1 MNFFKKVFF
10 IFFIA
15 TSILYSRDLIESQ
28 PEIIFKFE
36 NIKKSHEN
44 LALQVEFNKAVLHL
58 NRNEYDKAIELFLKT
73 SKILQIPSFL
83 NIGIAYYKKNSIDN
97 AIIYLNKIYENENI
111 AQRDSFS
118 YMSACFYLYKITK
131 DNKYLDT
138 IVRVARK
145 DTNISNHSKRML
157 ADTYVVLKDY
167 EAALEVLNQID
178 FNVALKKALVNI
190 KLKNHERAAV
200 ELNKAKDDT
209 QNPNTLD
216 KILWIEA
223 FNFLKLNRI
232 DSLKETLDL
241 IHKKRLTFKANLEL
255 PLELYFSQ
263 NKFTSKEYLS
273 SVLEFDENRKY
284 DFLFYFAPFVFSDSQ
299 EIIYDSVK
307 GFIYNQNENIVSLDS
322 MLDYNT
328 KFLNLVK
335 DDPIIRVQKLKEI
348 LKTDTKSYIYY
359 NLALSYAQ
367 IDDFHNAFTYFEK
380 AYKLNPGN
388 KLYLALYLVSADIIG
403 KGIKDKDYLE
413 NSMKSSSGLYVYFG
427 KEIYRAFLNKEYS
440 FSNKAENFENT
451 IFYQA
456 LDFLE
461 SMKEKKKLI
470 NHPLLQEYIK
480 DPFTLLI
487 RLVQRKDKES
497 DFEYYARMQDT
508 IPLTLNNYFLEGP
521 LVVTK
526 YYIDILK
533 SLGIFYKADLKIIGS
548 KSPSYLRL
556 KAIRDLHYNLPNET
570 IKTLEYLQKEYEL
583 EDKYSMYLI
592 VAALLEAGRYND
604 ASIQISLIKSLLNDK
619 DADFLTAV
627 QLIQDLKIF
636 SAKQFLKEPFKD
648 SLIDFRLVGFDEFLE
663 SL

>member
-1 MNFFKKVFF
+1 MKFFKKVFL
-10 IFFIA
+10 
-15 TSILYSRDLIESQ
+15 ILLLLTNISYSDDIIESQ
-28 PEIIFKFE
+28 PEILFKFE
-36 NIKKSHEN
+36 NLKKTHEN

-58 NRNEYDKAIELFLKT
+58 NRNEYEKAIELFLKT

-83 NIGIAYYKKNSIDN
+83 NIGIAYYKMNSIDN

-145 DTNISNHSKRML
+145 DKNISNHSKRML
-157 ADTYVVLKDY
+157 ADTYVILKDY
-167 EAALEVLNQID
+167 EASLEVLNQIN
-178 FNVALKKALVNI
+178 FNVALKKALLNI
-190 KLKNHERAAV
+190 KIKNYERAAV
-200 ELNKAKDDT
+200 ELNKAKDET

-223 FNFLKLNRI
+223 FNFLKLNKL
-232 DSLKETLDL
+232 DDLKETLDL

-255 PLELYFSQ
+255 PLELYFNQ

-273 SVLEFDENRKY
+273 SVLEFDEHRKY

-307 GFIYNQNENIVSLDS
+307 GFIYNQSENIVSLDS
-322 MLDYNT
+322 MLDYNS
-328 KFLNLVK
+328 KFLDLVK

-388 KLYLALYLVSADIIG
+388 KLYLSLYLVSANIIG

-413 NSMKSSSGLYVYFG
+413 NSMKSNSGLYVYFG
-427 KEIYRAFLNKEYS
+427 KEIYRAFLNKEYT
-440 FSNKAENFENT
+440 FINKPENFENT

-461 SMKEKKKLI
+461 AMKEKKRLI

-627 QLIQDLKIF
+627 QLIQDLNIF
-636 SAKQFLKEPFKD
+636 SAKQFLKEPYKD
-648 SLIDFRLVGFDEFLE
+648 SLIDFKLVGFDEFME

>member
-1 MNFFKKVFF
+1 MKFFKKVFL
-10 IFFIA
+10 
-15 TSILYSRDLIESQ
+15 ILLLLTNISYSNDIIESQ
-28 PEIIFKFE
+28 PEILFKFE
-36 NIKKSHEN
+36 NLKKTHEN

-58 NRNEYDKAIELFLKT
+58 NRNEYEKAIELFLKT

-83 NIGIAYYKKNSIDN
+83 NIGIAYYKMNSIDN

-145 DTNISNHSKRML
+145 DKNISNHSKRML
-157 ADTYVVLKDY
+157 ADTYVILKDY

-178 FNVALKKALVNI
+178 FNVALKKALLNI
-190 KLKNHERAAV
+190 KIKSYERAAV
-200 ELNKAKDDT
+200 ELNKAKDET

-223 FNFLKLNRI
+223 FNFLKLNKL
-232 DSLKETLDL
+232 DDLKETLDL

-255 PLELYFSQ
+255 PLELYFNQ

-273 SVLEFDENRKY
+273 SVLEFDEHRKY

-307 GFIYNQNENIVSLDS
+307 GFIYNQSENIVSLDS
-322 MLDYNT
+322 MIDYNS
-328 KFLNLVK
+328 KFLELVK

-388 KLYLALYLVSADIIG
+388 KLYLSLYLVSANIIG

-440 FSNKAENFENT
+440 FINKPENFENT

-461 SMKEKKKLI
+461 AMKEKKRLI

-636 SAKQFLKEPFKD
+636 SAKQFLKEPYKD
-648 SLIDFRLVGFDEFLE
+648 SLIDFKLVGFDEFME

>member
-1 MNFFKKVFF
+1 MKFFKKVFL
-10 IFFIA
+10 
-15 TSILYSRDLIESQ
+15 ILLLLINISYSNDIIESQ
-28 PEIIFKFE
+28 PEILFKFE
-36 NIKKSHEN
+36 NLKKTHEN

-58 NRNEYDKAIELFLKT
+58 NRNEYEKAIELFLKT

-83 NIGIAYYKKNSIDN
+83 NIGIAYYKMNSIDN

-145 DTNISNHSKRML
+145 DKNISNHSKRML
-157 ADTYVVLKDY
+157 ADTYVILKDY
-167 EAALEVLNQID
+167 EAALEVLNQIN
-178 FNVALKKALVNI
+178 FNVALKKALLNI
-190 KLKNHERAAV
+190 KIKNYERAAV
-200 ELNKAKDDT
+200 ELNKAKDET

-223 FNFLKLNRI
+223 FNFLKLNKL
-232 DSLKETLDL
+232 DDLKETLDL

-255 PLELYFSQ
+255 PLELYFNQ

-273 SVLEFDENRKY
+273 SVLEFDEHRKY

-307 GFIYNQNENIVSLDS
+307 GFIYNQSENIVSLDS
-322 MLDYNT
+322 MLDYNS
-328 KFLNLVK
+328 KFLDLVK

-367 IDDFHNAFTYFEK
+367 IDDFNNAFTYFEK

-388 KLYLALYLVSADIIG
+388 KLYLSLYLVSANIIG
-403 KGIKDKDYLE
+403 KNIKDKDYLE
-413 NSMKSSSGLYVYFG
+413 NSMKSNSGLYVYFG

-440 FSNKAENFENT
+440 FINKPENFENT

-461 SMKEKKKLI
+461 AMKEKKRLI

-627 QLIQDLKIF
+627 QLIQDLNIF
-636 SAKQFLKEPFKD
+636 SAKQFLKEPYKD
-648 SLIDFRLVGFDEFLE
+648 SLIDFKLVGFDEFME

>member
-1 MNFFKKVFF
+1 MKFFKKVFL
-10 IFFIA
+10 
-15 TSILYSRDLIESQ
+15 ILLLLTNISYSDDIIESQ
-28 PEIIFKFE
+28 PEILFKFE
-36 NIKKSHEN
+36 NLKKTHEN

-58 NRNEYDKAIELFLKT
+58 NRNEYEKAIELFLKT

-83 NIGIAYYKKNSIDN
+83 NIGIAYYKMNSIDN

-145 DTNISNHSKRML
+145 DKNISNHSKRML
-157 ADTYVVLKDY
+157 ADTYVILKDY
-167 EAALEVLNQID
+167 EAALEVLNQIN
-178 FNVALKKALVNI
+178 FNVALKKALLNI
-190 KLKNHERAAV
+190 KIKNYERAAV
-200 ELNKAKDDT
+200 ELNKAKDET

-223 FNFLKLNRI
+223 FNFLKLNKL
-232 DSLKETLDL
+232 DDLKETLDL

-255 PLELYFSQ
+255 PLELYFNQ

-273 SVLEFDENRKY
+273 SVLEFDEHRKY

-307 GFIYNQNENIVSLDS
+307 GFIYNQSENIVSLDS
-322 MLDYNT
+322 MLDYNS
-328 KFLNLVK
+328 KFLDLVK

-367 IDDFHNAFTYFEK
+367 IDDFNNAFTYFEK

-388 KLYLALYLVSADIIG
+388 KLYLSLYLVSANIIG
-403 KGIKDKDYLE
+403 KNIKDKDYLE
-413 NSMKSSSGLYVYFG
+413 NSMKSNSGLYVYFG

-440 FSNKAENFENT
+440 FINKPENFENT

-461 SMKEKKKLI
+461 AMKEKKRLI

-627 QLIQDLKIF
+627 QLIQDLNIF
-636 SAKQFLKEPFKD
+636 SAKQFLKEPYKD
-648 SLIDFRLVGFDEFLE
+648 SLIDFKLVGFDEFME

>member
-1 MNFFKKVFF
+1 MKFFKKVFL
-10 IFFIA
+10 
-15 TSILYSRDLIESQ
+15 ILLLLTNISYSDDIIESQ
-28 PEIIFKFE
+28 PEILFKFE
-36 NIKKSHEN
+36 NLKKTHEN

-58 NRNEYDKAIELFLKT
+58 NRNEYEKAIELFLKT

-83 NIGIAYYKKNSIDN
+83 NIGIAYYKMNSIDN

-145 DTNISNHSKRML
+145 DKNISNHSKRML
-157 ADTYVVLKDY
+157 ADTYVILKDY

-178 FNVALKKALVNI
+178 FNVALKKALINI
-190 KLKNHERAAV
+190 KLKSYERAAV
-200 ELNKAKDDT
+200 ELNKAKDET

-223 FNFLKLNRI
+223 FNFLKLNKL
-232 DSLKETLDL
+232 DDLKETLDL

-255 PLELYFSQ
+255 PLELYFNQ

-273 SVLEFDENRKY
+273 SVLEFDEHRKY

-307 GFIYNQNENIVSLDS
+307 GFIYNQSENIVSLDS
-322 MLDYNT
+322 MLDYNS
-328 KFLNLVK
+328 KFLDLVK

-367 IDDFHNAFTYFEK
+367 IDDFNNAFTYFEK

-388 KLYLALYLVSADIIG
+388 KLYLSLYLVSANIIG
-403 KGIKDKDYLE
+403 KNIKDKDYLE
-413 NSMKSSSGLYVYFG
+413 NSMKSNSGLYVYFG
-427 KEIYRAFLNKEYS
+427 KEIYRAFLNKEYT
-440 FSNKAENFENT
+440 FINKPENFENT

-461 SMKEKKKLI
+461 AMKEKKKLI
-470 NHPLLQEYIK
+470 NHPLLQENIK

-570 IKTLEYLQKEYEL
+570 IKTLEYLQKEYNL
-583 EDKYSMYLI
+583 EDKYTMYLI

-604 ASIQISLIKSLLNDK
+604 ASIQITLIKSLLNDQ
-619 DADFLTAV
+619 DADFLTAI
-627 QLIQDLKIF
+627 QLIQDLKMF
-636 SAKQFLKEPFKD
+636 SAKQFLNKPYLD
-648 SLIDFRLVGFDEFLE
+648 SLIDFRLVGFDEYLE